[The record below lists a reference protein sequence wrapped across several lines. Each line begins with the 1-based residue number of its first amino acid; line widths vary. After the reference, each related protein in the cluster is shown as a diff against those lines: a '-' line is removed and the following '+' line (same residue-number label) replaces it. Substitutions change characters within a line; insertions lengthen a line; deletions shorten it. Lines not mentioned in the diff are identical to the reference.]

1 MTFAAATTAVAA
13 AAAAIST
20 PVELRRARPEP
31 VVNIS
36 VIRPREGQFEAFL
49 ELQLAQ
55 HRRLRGLVKGLRG
68 ARLFRSGEGL
78 VLISVFD
85 TQEDADAFRED
96 PRFTEYMARV
106 RPLIERSE
114 AGVFSEVYAVGAV

>member
-13 AAAAIST
+13 AAIAA
-20 PVELRRARPEP
+20 PLALRPTHPEP

-36 VIRPREGQFEAFL
+36 VIRPKEGQYEAFL

-55 HRRLRGLVKGLRG
+55 HRRLRGQVKGLRG
-68 ARLFRSGEGL
+68 ARLFRSAEGL

-85 TQEDADAFRED
+85 TQQDADAFRED
-96 PRFTEYMARV
+96 PRFTDHMARV
-106 RPLIERSE
+106 RPLIEKSE
-114 AGVFSEVYAVGAV
+114 AGVFSEAYAVGSV

>member
-13 AAAAIST
+13 AAVASPFEPRA
-20 PVELRRARPEP
+20 ARPEP

-36 VIRPREGQFEAFL
+36 VIRPKTGQFEAFL

-55 HRRLRGLVKGLRG
+55 HLRVRGQVKGLRG

-85 TQEDADAFRED
+85 TQADADAFRED
-96 PRFTEYMARV
+96 PRFTEHMARV

-114 AGVFSEVYAVGAV
+114 AGVFAEAYAVGAI

>member
-1 MTFAAATTAVAA
+1 MTFAATTTAA
-13 AAAAIST
+13 AAAAVASAIE
-20 PVELRRARPEP
+20 PLAARPEP

-36 VIRPREGQFEAFL
+36 VIRPREGQYEAFL

-55 HRRLRGLVKGLRG
+55 HRRLRGQVKGLRG
-68 ARLFRSGEGL
+68 ARLFRSEQGL

-85 TQEDADAFRED
+85 TEEDAEAFRRD
-96 PRFTEYMARV
+96 PRLTDHLARV

-114 AGVFSEVYAVGAV
+114 AGVFSEAYAVGAI

>member
-13 AAAAIST
+13 AALAA
-20 PVELRRARPEP
+20 PLALRPARPEP

-36 VIRPREGQFEAFL
+36 VIRPRLGQYEAFL

-55 HRRLRGLVKGLRG
+55 HRRLRGQVKGLRG
-68 ARLFRSGEGL
+68 ARLFRSAEGL

-96 PRFTEYMARV
+96 PRFTEHMAQV

-114 AGVFSEVYAVGAV
+114 AGVFAQAYAVGTV

>member
-1 MTFAAATTAVAA
+1 MTFAAATTAV

-55 HRRLRGLVKGLRG
+55 HRRLRGQVRGLRG

-96 PRFTEYMARV
+96 PRFTEHMARV
-106 RPLIERSE
+106 RPLIEKSE
-114 AGVFSEVYAVGAV
+114 AGVFSEAYAVGMV

>member
-13 AAAAIST
+13 AAIAT
-20 PVELRRARPEP
+20 PVTLRPARPEP
-31 VVNIS
+31 VISIS
-36 VIRPREGQFEAFL
+36 VIRPKEGQFEAFL

-55 HRRLRGLVKGLRG
+55 HRRLRGQVKGLRG
-68 ARLFRSGEGL
+68 ARLFRSAEGL

-85 TQEDADAFRED
+85 SPEDADAFRQD
-96 PRFTEYMARV
+96 PRFTEHMDRV

-114 AGVFSEVYAVGAV
+114 AGVFAEAYAVGAI

>member
-1 MTFAAATTAVAA
+1 MTFAAATTAV

-36 VIRPREGQFEAFL
+36 VIRPREGQLEAFL

-55 HRRLRGLVKGLRG
+55 HHRLRGQVKGLRG

-78 VLISVFD
+78 VLISVFE

-96 PRFTEYMARV
+96 PRFTEHMARV
-106 RPLIERSE
+106 RPLIEKSE
-114 AGVFSEVYAVGAV
+114 AGVFAEAYAVGAV